1 MKKRN
6 LGKSKLEVTSLC
18 FGCNPFGWTV
28 DEATSFSLLDG
39 FTAGGGNFLD
49 TADVYSSWMPGNTG
63 GESETIIGKWLR
75 KRGRRDDVIIATKV
89 GMKMGEGKEGLKKER
104 IILAAEESL
113 RRLQT
118 DYIDLYQAHRDDAN
132 TPLEETLDAFARLV
146 ESGKVRAIGASN
158 YSGARLAE
166 ALKIS
171 QRAKIPSYISLQPL
185 YNLYDRM
192 EFEASLMP
200 VCREFGVAVIP
211 YYSLASGFLSGK
223 YRGKD
228 DLKRSMRGT
237 GAERYLNERG
247 MRILAALDQVAE
259 DLESTPSAVALAW
272 LMAQPTVSAPIASA
286 SNLGQLDQLLASTRL
301 ELDSGSLA
309 VLSAASSVQ

>member
-6 LGKSKLEVTSLC
+6 LGKSKLEVTPLC

-49 TADVYSSWMPGNTG
+49 TADVYSTWVPGNRG

-75 KRGRRDDVIIATKV
+75 RRGRRDDVIIATKV

-104 IILAAEESL
+104 IISAAEDSL

-132 TPLEETLDAFARLV
+132 TPLDETLGAFARLV
-146 ESGKVRAIGASN
+146 ESGKVRTIGASN
-158 YSGARLAE
+158 YSGARLTE

-192 EFEASLMP
+192 EFESSLMP

-223 YRGKD
+223 YRGKE
-228 DLKRSMRGT
+228 DLKRSVRGA

-247 MRILAALDQVAE
+247 MRILTALDQVAE

-309 VLSAASSVQ
+309 VLSTASSVQ